1 VKGQRISRPI
11 SGLRRV
17 LLVGTALVGALALG
31 CTGLFAAWLAGIR
44 VPIASGATYLRVEK
58 VAPLTAANRV
68 AGGPTAPFFILLVGN
83 DFRPGV
89 PGSRGDALHVLGV
102 NPKLKQASML
112 DIPRDTC
119 WQGDKINAANTHGA
133 RASADAVGG
142 LVGVPV
148 SYVVQVNFDG
158 LTNLVDGVGGVDV
171 HVQTQMHDSYSGAY
185 FSPGFQ
191 HMTGGQAL
199 SFARNRHDFPN
210 SDITRTGNQ
219 GSLILDAMRMLDKK
233 MQSADGEFRLLALLG
248 RHAQLD
254 GIGVS
259 DLYRLGRLAFSL
271 NPDQIKNITIPI
283 TNGQCLGLGGGA
295 ASLFADFADDGI
307 LESH

>member
-1 VKGQRISRPI
+1 MMGQRISLPI
-11 SGLRRV
+11 SRLRRV

-58 VAPLTAANRV
+58 IAPLAGANRV
-68 AGGPTAPFFILLVGN
+68 AGGPTTPFFILLVGN

-89 PGSRGDALHVLGV
+89 PGSRGDALHLLGV

-133 RASADAVGG
+133 CASATAVGG

-158 LTNLVDGVGGVDV
+158 FTNLVDGTSTNNHSDGTEMRAPAKPRIGTSRSAELPCRLS
-171 HVQTQMHDSYSGAY
+171 H
-185 FSPGFQ
+185 GFR
-191 HMTGGQAL
+191 G
-199 SFARNRHDFPN
+199 
-210 SDITRTGNQ
+210 
-219 GSLILDAMRMLDKK
+219 
-233 MQSADGEFRLLALLG
+233 
-248 RHAQLD
+248 
-254 GIGVS
+254 
-259 DLYRLGRLAFSL
+259 
-271 NPDQIKNITIPI
+271 
-283 TNGQCLGLGGGA
+283 
-295 ASLFADFADDGI
+295 
-307 LESH
+307 